1 VQSDQ
6 IATAHL
12 IEPEPVIFPDA
23 DEQQNLI
30 LRG

>member
-1 VQSDQ
+1 VQADELT
-6 IATAHL
+6 TAHQ
-12 IEPEPVIFPDA
+12 IEPETATVPNA